1 MTLPSVSR
9 VAAAAAAA
17 VLGLAGAAALFA
29 AQGVSSAGIR
39 WTIPA
44 GWTDEGARPMRVA
57 TYRVPAAPGA
67 ETGECG
73 VFYFGK
79 GQGGSIEENIARW
92 GQQFEGGGKP
102 KVTVTTISGLKVHRV
117 ETAGTYLAPGGP
129 MMQSTGKKPGYRLLG
144 AIIEA
149 PDGNVFFK
157 FTGPAVTLAA
167 SEKAFDGMIKSIE
180 KAPAAKF

>member
-1 MTLPSVSR
+1 MIVRSVSR
-9 VAAAAAAA
+9 VAAAAAA
-17 VLGLAGAAALFA
+17 VLVALAGAASLRA
-29 AQGVSSAGIR
+29 AQGVSSAGIK
-39 WTIPA
+39 WTIPT

-67 ETGECG
+67 EAGECG

-102 KVTVTTISGLKVHRV
+102 KVTDTTVSGLKVHRV
-117 ETAGTYLAPGGP
+117 ETAGTYTAPGGP

-144 AIIEA
+144 AIVEA

-157 FTGPAVTLAA
+157 CTGPAVTLAA
-167 SEKAFDGMIKSIE
+167 SEKAFDAMVKSIE